1 MHATVEIDGQQIS
14 DAFTLIVASNCRLYA
29 GGLVKLSPQAFLDDG
44 LFEVWLFRGSG
55 IGKTAQ
61 HLWHSL
67 RGEHL
72 HREDM
77 ILIHGRSIAIHSD
90 PIMPCQTDGDKA
102 GFTPLYCEIKPQAL
116 HILIPDTAP
125 PDLFSQPGT
134 PL

>member
-1 MHATVEIDGQQIS
+1 
-14 DAFTLIVASNCRLYA
+14 
-29 GGLVKLSPQAFLDDG
+29 
-44 LFEVWLFRGSG
+44 
-55 IGKTAQ
+55 
-61 HLWHSL
+61 